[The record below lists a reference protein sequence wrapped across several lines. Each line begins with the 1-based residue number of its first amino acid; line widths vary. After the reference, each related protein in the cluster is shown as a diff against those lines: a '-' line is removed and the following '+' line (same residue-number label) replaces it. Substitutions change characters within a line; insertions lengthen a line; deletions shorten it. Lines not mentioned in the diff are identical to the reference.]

1 MEPSEVDSP
10 LSVLL
15 VHVWYWPHLGGGNQ
29 HVEHIARQLVAR
41 GHKATVWCADIPEHE
56 EKRFIRDGV
65 EVIRLSPKRI
75 LGGIDPVVSI
85 QQLEM
90 NFDIV
95 HLHDTLPVL
104 IRRSIK
110 RARKEK
116 IPVVTTFHNDYIKT
130 SLSGKI
136 LKRIRWALQGRRT
149 LHSSNARIALTP
161 YYANH
166 LKNRGVDKSID
177 VLPNGFEPVA
187 EDAARPASLPVSF
200 EEHPLFVFVGRL
212 SEQKGL
218 DVLMDAWDMLCH
230 QGEPNACLA
239 IAGSGELDA
248 WLDKRIASS
257 KYPDSIAKL
266 GFAGAPWTICMYLLA
281 GGTGDKDFHNARAH
295 VFSNREQAEKMF
307 ISMGE
312 IVGDLL
318 ADQVIHGGAD
328 AVQIFDTWAGLL
340 SPEMY
345 QKFAMP
351 ATQHAISV
359 FKQKVGDSTPLIHYA
374 KGSGHLHHLIREL
387 DLNAISLDWRDD
399 LSTNRAQFGNEFAF
413 QGNLDPSL
421 LHGSVEA
428 AQQAT
433 YKVLEAAGNQPGHIF
448 NLGHGFAPS
457 ARIECVEAVLKIL
470 AGG

>member
-41 GHKATVWCADIPEHE
+41 GHKATVWCADIPEHG

-65 EVIRLSPKRI
+65 EVIRLPPKRI

-166 LKNRGVDKSID
+166 LKNRGVHKSID

-187 EDAARPASLPVSF
+187 EDAARPASLPVSI

-218 DVLMDAWDMLCH
+218 DVLMDAWDLLCH

-248 WLDKRIASS
+248 WLDKRIDSS

-266 GFAGAPWTICMYLLA
+266 GRVDDAEKRWLFEQAKGVLIPSRFEGLPTVLLEAMHAGAPTVMADVNDLGRLVTEPNA
-281 GGTGDKDFHNARAH
+281 GLSVAPGD
-295 VFSNREQAEKMF
+295 SQ
-307 ISMGE
+307 
-312 IVGDLL
+312 DLL
-318 ADQVIHGGAD
+318 KAIKTLLQADD
-328 AVQIFDTWAGLL
+328 DQI
-340 SPEMY
+340 
-345 QKFAMP
+345 
-351 ATQHAISV
+351 
-359 FKQKVGDSTPLIHYA
+359 KQWSEN
-374 KGSGHLHHLIREL
+374 GHEASKPYLWS
-387 DLNAISLDWRDD
+387 NVVDD
-399 LSTNRAQFGNEFAF
+399 LLE
-413 QGNLDPSL
+413 
-421 LHGSVEA
+421 V
-428 AQQAT
+428 
-433 YKVLEAAGNQPGHIF
+433 YKRV
-448 NLGHGFAPS
+448 
-457 ARIECVEAVLKIL
+457 RT
-470 AGG
+470 

>member
-65 EVIRLSPKRI
+65 EVIRLPPKRI
-75 LGGIDPVVSI
+75 LGGIDPVVSV

-166 LKNRGVDKSID
+166 LKNRGVHKSID

-187 EDAARPASLPVSF
+187 EDAARPASLPVSI

-266 GFAGAPWTICMYLLA
+266 GRVDDDEKRWLFEQAKGVLIPSRFEGLPTVLLEAMHAGAPTVMADVNDLGRLVTEPNA
-281 GGTGDKDFHNARAH
+281 GLSVAPGD
-295 VFSNREQAEKMF
+295 SQ
-307 ISMGE
+307 
-312 IVGDLL
+312 DLL
-318 ADQVIHGGAD
+318 KAIKTLLQADD
-328 AVQIFDTWAGLL
+328 DQI
-340 SPEMY
+340 
-345 QKFAMP
+345 
-351 ATQHAISV
+351 
-359 FKQKVGDSTPLIHYA
+359 KQWSEN
-374 KGSGHLHHLIREL
+374 GHEASKPYLWS
-387 DLNAISLDWRDD
+387 NVVDD
-399 LSTNRAQFGNEFAF
+399 LLE
-413 QGNLDPSL
+413 
-421 LHGSVEA
+421 V
-428 AQQAT
+428 
-433 YKVLEAAGNQPGHIF
+433 YKRV
-448 NLGHGFAPS
+448 
-457 ARIECVEAVLKIL
+457 RT
-470 AGG
+470 

>member
-65 EVIRLSPKRI
+65 EVIRLPPKRI
-75 LGGIDPVVSI
+75 LGGIDPVVSV

-166 LKNRGVDKSID
+166 LKNRGVHKSID

-187 EDAARPASLPVSF
+187 EDAARPASLPVSI

-218 DVLMDAWDMLCH
+218 DVLMDAWDLLCH

-248 WLDKRIASS
+248 WLDKRIDSS

-266 GFAGAPWTICMYLLA
+266 GRIDDAEKRWLFEQAKGVLIPSRFEGLPTVLLEAMHAGAPTVMADVNDLGRLVTEPNA
-281 GGTGDKDFHNARAH
+281 GLSVAPGD
-295 VFSNREQAEKMF
+295 SQ
-307 ISMGE
+307 
-312 IVGDLL
+312 DLL
-318 ADQVIHGGAD
+318 KAIKTLLQADD
-328 AVQIFDTWAGLL
+328 DQI
-340 SPEMY
+340 
-345 QKFAMP
+345 
-351 ATQHAISV
+351 
-359 FKQKVGDSTPLIHYA
+359 KQWSEN
-374 KGSGHLHHLIREL
+374 GHEASKPYLWS
-387 DLNAISLDWRDD
+387 NVVDD
-399 LSTNRAQFGNEFAF
+399 LLE
-413 QGNLDPSL
+413 
-421 LHGSVEA
+421 V
-428 AQQAT
+428 
-433 YKVLEAAGNQPGHIF
+433 YKRV
-448 NLGHGFAPS
+448 
-457 ARIECVEAVLKIL
+457 RT
-470 AGG
+470 

>member
-65 EVIRLSPKRI
+65 EVIRLPPKRI

-166 LKNRGVDKSID
+166 LKNRGVHKSID

-187 EDAARPASLPVSF
+187 EDAARPASLPVSI

-266 GFAGAPWTICMYLLA
+266 GRVDDDEKRWLFEQAKGVLIPSRFEGLPTVLLEAMHAGAPTVMADVNDLGRLVTEPNA
-281 GGTGDKDFHNARAH
+281 GLSVAPGD
-295 VFSNREQAEKMF
+295 SQ
-307 ISMGE
+307 
-312 IVGDLL
+312 DLL
-318 ADQVIHGGAD
+318 KAIKTLLQADD
-328 AVQIFDTWAGLL
+328 DQI
-340 SPEMY
+340 
-345 QKFAMP
+345 
-351 ATQHAISV
+351 
-359 FKQKVGDSTPLIHYA
+359 KQWSEN
-374 KGSGHLHHLIREL
+374 GHEASKPYLWS
-387 DLNAISLDWRDD
+387 NVVDD
-399 LSTNRAQFGNEFAF
+399 LLE
-413 QGNLDPSL
+413 
-421 LHGSVEA
+421 V
-428 AQQAT
+428 
-433 YKVLEAAGNQPGHIF
+433 YKRV
-448 NLGHGFAPS
+448 
-457 ARIECVEAVLKIL
+457 RT
-470 AGG
+470 

>member
-41 GHKATVWCADIPEHE
+41 GHKATVWCADIPEHG

-65 EVIRLSPKRI
+65 EVIRLPPKRI

-166 LKNRGVDKSID
+166 LKNRGVHKSID

-187 EDAARPASLPVSF
+187 EDAARPASLPVSI

-218 DVLMDAWDMLCH
+218 DVLMDAWDLLCH

-248 WLDKRIASS
+248 WLDKRIDSS

-266 GFAGAPWTICMYLLA
+266 GRVDDAEKRWLFERAKGVLIPSRFEGLPTVLLEAMHAGAPTVMADVNDLGRLVTEPNA
-281 GGTGDKDFHNARAH
+281 GLSVAPGD
-295 VFSNREQAEKMF
+295 SQ
-307 ISMGE
+307 
-312 IVGDLL
+312 DLL
-318 ADQVIHGGAD
+318 KAIKTLLQADD
-328 AVQIFDTWAGLL
+328 DQI
-340 SPEMY
+340 
-345 QKFAMP
+345 
-351 ATQHAISV
+351 
-359 FKQKVGDSTPLIHYA
+359 KQWSEN
-374 KGSGHLHHLIREL
+374 GHEASKPYLWS
-387 DLNAISLDWRDD
+387 NVVDD
-399 LSTNRAQFGNEFAF
+399 LLE
-413 QGNLDPSL
+413 
-421 LHGSVEA
+421 V
-428 AQQAT
+428 
-433 YKVLEAAGNQPGHIF
+433 YKRV
-448 NLGHGFAPS
+448 
-457 ARIECVEAVLKIL
+457 RT
-470 AGG
+470 

>member
-166 LKNRGVDKSID
+166 LKNRGVHKSID

-266 GFAGAPWTICMYLLA
+266 GRVEDAEKRWLFEQAKGVLIPSRFEGLPTVLLEAMHAGAPTVMADVNDLGRLVTEPNA
-281 GGTGDKDFHNARAH
+281 GLSVAPGD
-295 VFSNREQAEKMF
+295 SQ
-307 ISMGE
+307 
-312 IVGDLL
+312 DLL
-318 ADQVIHGGAD
+318 KAIKTLLQADD
-328 AVQIFDTWAGLL
+328 DQIKQWSENGHEASKPYLWSNVVSDLL
-340 SPEMY
+340 E
-345 QKFAMP
+345 
-351 ATQHAISV
+351 V
-359 FKQKVGDSTPLIHYA
+359 
-374 KGSGHLHHLIREL
+374 
-387 DLNAISLDWRDD
+387 
-399 LSTNRAQFGNEFAF
+399 
-413 QGNLDPSL
+413 
-421 LHGSVEA
+421 
-428 AQQAT
+428 
-433 YKVLEAAGNQPGHIF
+433 YKRV
-448 NLGHGFAPS
+448 
-457 ARIECVEAVLKIL
+457 RT
-470 AGG
+470 